1 VRISE
6 LTLRVAHTE
15 LAGLDGFDRLVVVS
29 RPLVPGRA
37 VPSLMLVATGTN
49 RPDHERVLA
58 WPSTVEDAVAIL
70 EAVQSALCGG
80 VPVVDLRKRVR
91 VPDPE
96 ELAGLEALPAPETP
110 PAPEA
115 PQQED
120 SSRVKMT
127 PSELAEWMK
136 AATPGPPGAAP
147 EHAPEPPVNE

>member
-15 LAGLDGFDRLVVVS
+15 LAGLNGFDRLVVVS

-37 VPSLMLVATGTN
+37 VPSLMLVATGSF
-49 RPDHERVLA
+49 RPDYDRVLA
-58 WPSTVEDAVAIL
+58 WPSTIEDAVAIL
-70 EAVQSALCGG
+70 EAVQTALCGN

-96 ELAGLEALPAPETP
+96 ELAGLEALPPP
-110 PAPEA
+110 GPAPEA

-136 AATPGPPGAAP
+136 AATPGPAGAAP
-147 EHAPEPPVNE
+147 EPAPETPGDE

>member
-37 VPSLMLVATGTN
+37 VPSLMLVATGSD

-70 EAVQSALCGG
+70 EAVQTALCGN

-96 ELAGLEALPAPETP
+96 ELAGLEALPAPETT
-110 PAPEA
+110 
-115 PQQED
+115 QQED
-120 SSRVKMT
+120 SSRVKMS
-127 PSELAEWMK
+127 PAELAEWMK
-136 AATPGPPGAAP
+136 AATPGPASAAP
-147 EHAPEPPVNE
+147 ETTPETPGDQ